1 MTFCQKELPTPCQFI
16 HYKVISIFFTG
27 VFCVGCD
34 VRCCMLSEQ
43 RKKSQHSL
51 VYDTLGRRPPQCK
64 TFKWFTHFYQGC
76 KSHPIIT
83 NLTFQLSFCGGVCC
97 TWLLITCT
105 RAYNCFLLLLLTY
118 SSFGLIFLLISK
130 YSMFVYIICNHYE
143 SSIFFPFCYTLFH
156 IFLNHTLQ

>member
-51 VYDTLGRRPPQCK
+51 VYDALGRGPPQCK

-76 KSHPIIT
+76 KSHSIIT
-83 NLTFQLSFCGGVCC
+83 TLTFQPLQWCMLHMAVNYMYTCLQL
-97 TWLLITCT
+97 LLI
-105 RAYNCFLLLLLTY
+105 ASLN
-118 SSFGLIFLLISK
+118 
-130 YSMFVYIICNHYE
+130 
-143 SSIFFPFCYTLFH
+143 IFFLWIDFLINFQ
-156 IFLNHTLQ
+156 IFYVCIYYL